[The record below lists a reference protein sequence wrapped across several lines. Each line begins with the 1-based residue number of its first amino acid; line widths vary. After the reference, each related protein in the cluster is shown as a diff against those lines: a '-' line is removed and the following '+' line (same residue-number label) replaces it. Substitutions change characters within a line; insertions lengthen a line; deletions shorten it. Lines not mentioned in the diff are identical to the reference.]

1 MEPRF
6 SFLGAHRVLCA
17 ETPSAGRSLRG
28 QLSRLVALALLVPF
42 SIGWS
47 PVHTSGPAR
56 SSPVDQIVFVSDR
69 DFFAHV
75 YVMDPDGSGETQ
87 LTTGDTTDRAPRWSP
102 DHAHILFQRLG
113 GQECLCIMNTDGSG
127 LRRVPLPPRAHV
139 RQGFSW
145 SPDGHQIVF
154 DAVGPG
160 FATSLVIVGSD
171 GSGLHKVIAD
181 GEFNTM
187 PDWSPRGDRIVFVRG
202 TPNSLWTIKPDGSD
216 LTELTTTDDYLP
228 RWSPDGSR
236 IVFERRTYPGSDIW
250 VMNADGSNPVNLTS
264 SSATYVNDWPAFSRD
279 GSQIIFNR
287 RLVAGSGYDLYTMTA
302 DGSNLRQL
310 TTDGHSFSPD
320 W

>member
-1 MEPRF
+1 MEPSF

-113 GQECLCIMNTDGSG
+113 GQECLCIMIT
-127 LRRVPLPPRAHV
+127 
-139 RQGFSW
+139 
-145 SPDGHQIVF
+145 
-154 DAVGPG
+154 
-160 FATSLVIVGSD
+160 
-171 GSGLHKVIAD
+171 D

-202 TPNSLWTIKPDGSD
+202 KPNSLWTIKPDGSD

-279 GSQIIFNR
+279 GSQII
-287 RLVAGSGYDLYTMTA
+287 S
-302 DGSNLRQL
+302 
-310 TTDGHSFSPD
+310 
-320 W
+320 